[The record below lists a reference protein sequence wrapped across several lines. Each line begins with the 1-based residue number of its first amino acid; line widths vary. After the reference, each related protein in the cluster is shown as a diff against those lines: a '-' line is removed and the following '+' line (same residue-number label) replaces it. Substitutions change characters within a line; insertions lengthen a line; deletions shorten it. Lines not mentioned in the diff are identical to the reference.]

1 MKKYNIES
9 KSNQYFKVILPF
21 YIRHYEVVLNR
32 LVAR

>member
-21 YIRHYEVVLNR
+21 YIRHYEVVLSHQE
-32 LVAR
+32 AR